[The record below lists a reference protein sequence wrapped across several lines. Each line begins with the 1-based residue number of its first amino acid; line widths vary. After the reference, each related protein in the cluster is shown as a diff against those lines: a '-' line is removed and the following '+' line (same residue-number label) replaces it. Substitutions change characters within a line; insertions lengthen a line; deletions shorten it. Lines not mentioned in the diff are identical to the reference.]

1 MLISNNTVDAA
12 ILKQIMEEMNRNLK
26 KVLVPV
32 GRLAVR
38 MEIFDL
44 DKEVGRVVSDYA
56 DIMNSTEVPMF
67 KRSVIE
73 DKTIEIKYPPIM
85 YHFNSIPGAWN
96 DLIARSFG
104 PAHRADFFGIGQL
117 PSVMQFRTQ
126 LAMKLEELVRQL
138 PLIKEHK
145 LSPAVIVDIQ
155 TEGAGT
161 YSEKTETLVLEIS
174 VNLTQM

>member
-1 MLISNNTVDAA
+1 MLISNNTVDPVTLKG
-12 ILKQIMEEMNRNLK
+12 ILEDLNKNLK

-44 DKEVGRVVSDYA
+44 DKEVGRVVSEYA
-56 DIMNSTEVPMF
+56 DSMNSTEIPLF
-67 KRSVIE
+67 KRSVVE

-85 YHFNSIPGAWN
+85 YHFNSIVGAWN

-104 PAHRADFFGIGQL
+104 PAHRADFFGIDQL
-117 PSVMQFRTQ
+117 PSIMQFRTQ
-126 LAMKLEELVRQL
+126 LAMKLEELIRNIESV
-138 PLIKEHK
+138 KTNK
-145 LSPAVIVDIQ
+145 LSPAVIVEVVP
-155 TEGAGT
+155 EGKNT
-161 YSEKTETLVLEIS
+161 YGEKSETLVLEIS